1 MTPTQARMARAALKM
16 DRTAFAALAGV
27 SPGDLAM
34 FEERGQPLPAAK
46 LSRLHRALTVEGV
59 QLVPGGV
66 VFRGAK
72 A

>member
-1 MTPTQARMARAALKM
+1 MTPTQSRMARAALKM
-16 DRTAFAALAGV
+16 DRAVFAALGGV

-34 FEERGQPLPAAK
+34 FEERGQPLKPAK
-46 LSRLHRALTVEGV
+46 LGRLVRALTVEGV